1 MNPQPP
7 VTSALLTLSPAE
19 KLLCVSNTQ
28 RKGLFHL
35 LLQTFWLSPGRARLA
50 LERTKSGPK
59 RSVQRLL
66 SEAELE
72 SRSGEAP
79 EGRRAAHLARPL
91 VRNIAALMERREEEI
106 AQAAPSEK
114 VATAIAEFTG
124 SMRSVVLH
132 GLVFGLWI
140 LINLGILPIVEPWD
154 PTFVVLA
161 MIASVEAIF
170 LSTFV
175 LMNQN
180 RLARVED
187 RRSELTLQISLL
199 AEHEMTKVVGVVSE
213 IAKHLDVPTPVHSE
227 LEELAEEVIPEAVL
241 DEIDRKRPE

>member
-1 MNPQPP
+1 
-7 VTSALLTLSPAE
+7 
-19 KLLCVSNTQ
+19 
-28 RKGLFHL
+28 
-35 LLQTFWLSPGRARLA
+35 
-50 LERTKSGPK
+50 
-59 RSVQRLL
+59 
-66 SEAELE
+66 
-72 SRSGEAP
+72 
-79 EGRRAAHLARPL
+79 
-91 VRNIAALMERREEEI
+91 MERREEEI